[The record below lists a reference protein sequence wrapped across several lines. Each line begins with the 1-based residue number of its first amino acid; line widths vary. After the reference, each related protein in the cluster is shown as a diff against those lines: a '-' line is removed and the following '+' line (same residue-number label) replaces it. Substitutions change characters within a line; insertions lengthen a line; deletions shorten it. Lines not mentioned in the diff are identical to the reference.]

1 MNGSAGKEVM
11 TPDQQRASRP
21 ARSEGQHDGGGAPS
35 LDTDLFPRPLTAP
48 APSPALG
55 DGSGSGRELPRW
67 LSVDQIRKMQR
78 MRRETVLDAMLSGE
92 LPFEQRGRIRYARLS
107 DVLAWEERRLARD
120 TEPLRGL
127 VHPALADLA

>member
-1 MNGSAGKEVM
+1 M
-11 TPDQQRASRP
+11 TPEQPRAKQP
-21 ARSEGQHDGGGAPS
+21 ASSETRRNSDGTPS
-35 LDTDLFPRPLTAP
+35 LDTDLFPRSPTAP
-48 APSPALG
+48 APSPPL
-55 DGSGSGRELPRW
+55 DSGSGSGRELPRW

-78 MRRETVLDAMLSGE
+78 MRRETVLEAMLSGE

-120 TEPLRGL
+120 AEPLRGL